1 MANNVVISGIGQSEI
16 GRRVS
21 RSGLGLTVDATL
33 QALDDAGLTV
43 KDIDGLST
51 FPGYC
56 AQFEGFSP
64 VSSFA
69 LKEALGL
76 QLDWYS
82 GGIERPG
89 QIGAIIDA
97 YAAIKAGLARHVI
110 CFRTIKEGSGGA
122 SYKSLTAATERVRV
136 GNDFH
141 TQWLAPFNAPST
153 VNHVA
158 LHVQRHFELYGTTRQ
173 QMAQIAL
180 VSRRNAALNP
190 NAVYRAPMTMDDYLA
205 SRMISTPLCL
215 YDCDVPVDASTVI
228 ILSHEDAARDL
239 KSQPIRIEAV
249 GGGMHGRAN
258 WDQSEVS
265 KVAAFDSARKMWS
278 RTDLKASDVDI
289 GLIYDGFSFLSL
301 IWLEAL
307 GFCGIGESGA
317 FVEGGQRISRDGE
330 LPINPHGGQ
339 LSAGRV
345 HGFGFA
351 HEAVVQLRGE
361 AGARQIERDMKVAA
375 VTMGAGPMAGCMLLV
390 KD

>member
-1 MANNVVISGIGQSEI
+1 
-16 GRRVS
+16 
-21 RSGLGLTVDATL
+21 
-33 QALDDAGLTV
+33 
-43 KDIDGLST
+43 
-51 FPGYC
+51 
-56 AQFEGFSP
+56 
-64 VSSFA
+64 
-69 LKEALGL
+69 
-76 QLDWYS
+76 
-82 GGIERPG
+82 
-89 QIGAIIDA
+89 
-97 YAAIKAGLARHVI
+97 
-110 CFRTIKEGSGGA
+110 
-122 SYKSLTAATERVRV
+122 
-136 GNDFH
+136 
-141 TQWLAPFNAPST
+141 
-153 VNHVA
+153 
-158 LHVQRHFELYGTTRQ
+158 
-173 QMAQIAL
+173 
-180 VSRRNAALNP
+180 
-190 NAVYRAPMTMDDYLA
+190 
-205 SRMISTPLCL
+205 
-215 YDCDVPVDASTVI
+215 
-228 ILSHEDAARDL
+228 
-239 KSQPIRIEAV
+239 
-249 GGGMHGRAN
+249 MHGRAN